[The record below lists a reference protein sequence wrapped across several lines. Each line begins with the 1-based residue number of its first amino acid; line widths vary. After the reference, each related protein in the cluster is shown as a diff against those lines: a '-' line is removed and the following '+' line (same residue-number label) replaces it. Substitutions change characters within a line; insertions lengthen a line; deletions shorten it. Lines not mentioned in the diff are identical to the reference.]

1 MTSKEKNTW
10 VYAALAVVIPAIYAL
25 AVFGLGVDY
34 ATALPI
40 AIVAAIVLAVI
51 VSIVI
56 AVVSR
61 DRGITDER
69 DALITRRGELVGY
82 YVLSAGVIGVLVLVL
97 TEQSY
102 FWLAHSIYAAFFV
115 SAIASSA
122 VKLVA
127 YRRGF

>member
-1 MTSKEKNTW
+1 MSSREKNTW
-10 VYAALAVVIPAIYAL
+10 VYAALAILIPGAYAI
-25 AVFGLGVDY
+25 AVFGFGADY
-34 ATALPI
+34 STVLPA
-40 AIVAAIVLAVI
+40 AILAAIVLAI
-51 VSIVI
+51 VASIVLAI
-56 AVVSR
+56 ASR
-61 DRGITDER
+61 DAGIIDER
-69 DALITRRGELVGY
+69 DSLITRRGELVGY